1 MSDVVQEFFLIHGVS
16 EPPTNMEELI
26 PYLMSV
32 VVAVCMVS
40 GVFSIIGKVLDVFF
54 NTIRFR

>member
-1 MSDVVQEFFLIHGVS
+1 MSDVVQEFFLIHSVS

-26 PYLMSV
+26 PYIMSV